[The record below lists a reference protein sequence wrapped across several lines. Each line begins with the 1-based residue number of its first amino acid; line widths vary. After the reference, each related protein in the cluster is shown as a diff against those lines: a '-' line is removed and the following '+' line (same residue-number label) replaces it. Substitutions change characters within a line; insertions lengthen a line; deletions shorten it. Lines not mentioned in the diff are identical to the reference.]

1 MMVQFKALLTIHV
14 ATTVQGVHQEAVERR
29 VTDLFLTW
37 QPQTNRLIWHVPL
50 QLNIY
55 WQR

>member
-14 ATTVQGVHQEAVERR
+14 ATTVQSVHQEAVERR

-37 QPQTNRLIWHVPL
+37 QLQTNRLI
-50 QLNIY
+50 
-55 WQR
+55 